1 MTFRSW
7 VLAAFAVAAISG
19 VVLFASSYYVTLASF
34 VLLYATVALGLTL
47 MTGFAGLISFGQAA
61 FVGIGAYAAGY
72 LAVAHGVPGW
82 ATLLAGVA
90 LATLAAAGIGAL
102 TLSMGG
108 HYLSLA
114 TLAWGVVVYYGL
126 GIVEPLGG
134 FNGLSGIPALTL
146 FGLDFASERSMFCL
160 IALGFALAF
169 WLVRNLLDSR
179 LGRAVRALRAG
190 ADLPEAFGAHAFRLK
205 VAVFCTA
212 AGLAGMAGWLYVY
225 MQRFLN
231 PTPFGLQMSIEY
243 LFMAVMGG
251 VGALWGALV
260 GAGVV
265 VVLKQVLQ
273 DVLPALLG
281 RSGNFEMAVFGVL
294 MLLILARANA
304 GLWPLLARWTRAAP
318 AAAPRPVASGEPAV
332 LQMPA
337 QRAPATAGEVLL
349 CVDEAEKRF
358 GGLVAV
364 NRVSFEVRDREI
376 VALLGPNGAGKSTL
390 FNLITGLLP
399 ASAGAITLRGQ
410 RIDALGARRVAA
422 RGVARTFQHVKLV
435 ADMSVRDNAALGCH
449 LLGRDGWLRAMLR
462 LDRREEAEIQAMAL
476 AQLRRCG
483 LEDLADAP
491 AASLPLGKQRI
502 LEIARALCARPQL
515 LLLDEPAAGLRH
527 QEKRNLAVLLKQLR
541 GEGVTVLIVDHDM
554 EFIMDIADRLVVMQ
568 FGQKIAE
575 GEAQAVRDDPR
586 VQQAYLG
593 SAA

>member
-1 MTFRSW
+1 MSFRSW
-7 VLAAFAVAAISG
+7 MLAAVAVMAAAG
-19 VVLFASSYYVTLASF
+19 LALFASSYYVTLASF

-90 LATLAAAGIGAL
+90 LATLSAAGIGAL

-126 GIVEPLGG
+126 GIIEPLGG
-134 FNGLSGIPALTL
+134 FNGLAGIPALNL
-146 FGLDFASERSMFCL
+146 FGFDFASERSMFCL

-251 VGALWGALV
+251 VGALWGALA

-304 GLWPLLARWTRAAP
+304 GL
-318 AAAPRPVASGEPAV
+318 
-332 LQMPA
+332 
-337 QRAPATAGEVLL
+337 
-349 CVDEAEKRF
+349 
-358 GGLVAV
+358 VAV
-364 NRVSFEVRDREI
+364 NRVSFEVRGGEI

-399 ASAGAITLRGQ
+399 ASAGAISLRGQ
-410 RIDALGARRVAA
+410 RIDALGARHVAA

-462 LDRREEAEIQAMAL
+462 LDRREEAAIEAMAL
-476 AQLRRCG
+476 AQLQRCG

-527 QEKRNLAVLLKQLR
+527 QEKKTLAALLKQLR

>member
-179 LGRAVRALRAG
+179 LGRAVRALRSG

-337 QRAPATAGEVLL
+337 QRAPAAAGEVLL

>member
-82 ATLLAGVA
+82 ATVLAGVA

-179 LGRAVRALRAG
+179 VGRAVRALRAG